1 LTLYFYGI
9 FKYILHVLT
18 LPVIYVSIE
27 EDIAS
32 KVTKIKELK
41 QEIESLEKQVQPTT
55 RKLQS
60 TAMGTYFVSLPK
72 GWCEKHGLKKGSLI
86 TISEQKNSLI
96 ILP

>member
-1 LTLYFYGI
+1 MLY
-9 FKYILHVLT
+9 VLT

-41 QEIESLEKQVQPTT
+41 QQIKSLEKEVQTST
-55 RKLQS
+55 RKLQA
-60 TAMGTYFVSLPK
+60 TVMGTYFISLPK
-72 GWCEKHGLKKGSLI
+72 DWCEAHGLKKGSLV
-86 TISEQKNSLI
+86 TIAEQKNSLI